1 MASGGKGAVV
11 PPEECEEDLD
21 ELLCDALD
29 DLKKP
34 AEEQAPA
41 KKEKIKAPTGLPSE
55 LEHAWNEEFAAQ
67 FQKYLQC
74 EGGENAEAVAASLQE
89 MTEAA
94 ANALRHTGAD
104 TPMTPSSE
112 DPVSA
117 AIAQTLKN
125 LADNANSLQSP
136 LTENEIMN
144 MFGSFGLSDGPNG
157 DSDIFPFMQN
167 MMQSLLSKD
176 VLLPALQGIL
186 EKYPGWLDENRA
198 TLPEEK
204 IANIVRQ
211 QELMKKVCEELEKES
226 ASDTDDVKS
235 KRFDKV
241 LDLMQQMQEC
251 GLPPAEL
258 TGELPGDLGATM
270 SNPDQPQCSIM

>member
-1 MASGGKGAVV
+1 MASEDKVV
-11 PPEECEEDLD
+11 PPEETEEDLD
-21 ELLCDALD
+21 ELLCSALD

-34 AEEQAPA
+34 AEEQAAP
-41 KKEKIKAPTGLPSE
+41 KKEKIKAPTGLPGE
-55 LEHAWNEEFAAQ
+55 LEKAWSDEFANQ
-67 FQKYLQC
+67 FQKYLQS
-74 EGGENAEAVAASLQE
+74 EGGESAEAVAASLQK

-94 ANALRHTGAD
+94 AEALRSTGVE
-104 TPMTPSSE
+104 TPMTPSAE

-125 LADNANSLQSP
+125 LADSANTLQSP
-136 LTENEIMN
+136 LTEDELMN

-157 DSDIFPFMQN
+157 ESDIFPFMQS

-176 VLLPALQGIL
+176 VLHPALKGII
-186 EKYPGWLDENRA
+186 EKYPAWLEENKA
-198 TLPEEK
+198 SLTEEK
-204 IANIVRQ
+204 ISNIMRQ
-211 QELMKKVCEELEKES
+211 QELMKKVCDELEKELP
-226 ASDTDDVKS
+226 SDTDDVKS

-258 TGELPGDLGATM
+258 TGELPADLSATM
-270 SNPDQPQCSIM
+270 GNGDPAQCSVM